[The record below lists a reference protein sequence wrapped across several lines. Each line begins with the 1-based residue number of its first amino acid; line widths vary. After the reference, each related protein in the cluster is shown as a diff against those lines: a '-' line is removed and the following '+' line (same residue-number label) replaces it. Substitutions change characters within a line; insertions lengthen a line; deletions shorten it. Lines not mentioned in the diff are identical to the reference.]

1 MYLEV
6 VTPEIILFSS
16 EVDSVAVPGIN
27 GEFHMMN
34 NHAPIVSLLGE
45 GHIKIHTHKQTNFK
59 FDNMQ
64 DKIVP
69 YAKDDKILTIKISSG
84 TVEMKDN
91 KMIILAD

>member
-6 VTPEIILFSS
+6 VTPEVIMFSS

-45 GHIKIHTHKQTNFK
+45 GLIKIHTHSKVNFQ
-59 FDNMQ
+59 FD
-64 DKIVP
+64 DLKGKIVP
-69 YAKDDKILTIKISSG
+69 YEKDNKILTIKINSG
-84 TVEMKDN
+84 TIEMKEN